1 MKLNNKL
8 QLIAVFMGMLMLTA
22 CGGSSTAP
30 TPAAPNPVAPNP
42 AAPNPAAPNPAAPNP
57 VAPSPLDGS
66 WRTRCQA
73 STELTDY
80 DEQQIFNFK
89 GNTLTTTKFFY
100 ERYTNAS
107 QTCEYVDEALRVQET
122 ANIEFGATVNPAME
136 AEHSKIK
143 ITPTKVI
150 LVPMDGTSEALFNSA
165 SHTSK
170 QSIYNGYG
178 KKWWVYYRKDISSI
192 PDARTNFKIDQS
204 EPDIL
209 QISKKMVDGTTHK
222 VLKFGIKG
230 GNVDSDGRPLALD
243 NSIIAIKQQKTTTAQ
258 TAQAAGLTGQW
269 KYNCRLSKGDN
280 LVQSSTLDF
289 MGNKLTTLISFYYSR
304 DTNTGCNETETP
316 LYQVKIEA
324 DIVVG
329 KVINKGEAN
338 EHTQIGI
345 KATKVEIKPSNTKVT
360 SANGEIEYSA
370 KINTKNSADDN
381 IKNLYHGY
389 GQTGWKSNA
398 WKNIS
403 LVPNAITALN
413 IGTQAP
419 DIFNISTVTT
429 DNGSHKVLK
438 MGYYKGSFDINGRA
452 MSLEAKGAVFQPK

>member
-30 TPAAPNPVAPNP
+30 T
-42 AAPNPAAPNPAAPNP
+42 PAAPNP

-89 GNTLTTTKFFY
+89 GNTLTTNKTFY
-100 ERYTNAS
+100 TRDANDP
-107 QTCEYVDEALRVQET
+107 QTCTYLQQALQAREVADIT
-122 ANIEFGATVNPAME
+122 LGATVNPGMA
-136 AEHSKIK
+136 AEHTKIN
-143 ITPTKVI
+143 IRRTKVI
-150 LVPMDGTSEALFNSA
+150 LIVLKYYFWNNFNNTSFTGNG
-165 SHTSK
+165 
-170 QSIYNGYG
+170 SIYYGYG
-178 KKWWVYYRKDISSI
+178 KKWKFYYKKDISSI

-209 QISKKMVDGTTHK
+209 QISEKMADGTTHK

-230 GNVDSDGRPLALD
+230 VNVDSDGRPLALD
-243 NSIIAIKQQKTTTAQ
+243 NSITAIKQQKTTTAQ
-258 TAQAAGLTGQW
+258 TAQAAGLIGQW
-269 KYNCRLSKGDN
+269 KYDCRYAKGDVI
-280 LVQSSTLDF
+280 LQSSTLDF
-289 MGNKLTTLISFYYSR
+289 IGNKLTTLISFYYSR
-304 DTNTGCNETETP
+304 DTNTGCNDTETP

-413 IGTQAP
+413 IGTQVP